1 MSTYHFRIR
10 LVSLLTLTSIVA
22 VHGLGGD
29 KYDTWEDDGKIWLRE
44 FLPVKVPNTRIMTY
58 GYNSV
63 VAFSKSVAEI
73 EEFAVDLLNRLDGER
88 GTPQEKARPIIFIC
102 HSLGGIVV
110 KKVRLLSTVGIY
122 VLTILS
128 RHSYLLMSGQTIMAT
143 CSKRFVVLSSWGP
156 HTADQTVLTGL
167 TFLLARSM

>member
-1 MSTYHFRIR
+1 
-10 LVSLLTLTSIVA
+10 LVSLLTLSSVIA

-29 KYDTWEDDGKIWLRE
+29 KYDTWKDDGKIWLRE
-44 FLPVKVPNTRIMTY
+44 FLPAKVPNARIMTY

-63 VAFSKSVAEI
+63 VAFSKSVTEI
-73 EEFAVDLLNRLDGER
+73 EDFAVDLLNRLDGER
-88 GTPQEKARPIIFIC
+88 GTPQERARPVIFIC

-110 KKVRLLSTVGIY
+110 KKVRLFSIVTTY

-128 RHSYLLMSGQTIMAT
+128 RHSYLPMSGQTIMAI
-143 CSKRFVVLSSWGP
+143 CSKRFGVLSSWGP

-167 TFLLARSM
+167 TFLLAHSIQPNLGPALT

>member
-1 MSTYHFRIR
+1 LSTYHFSIR
-10 LVSLLTLTSIVA
+10 LVSLLTLSSIVA

-44 FLPVKVPNTRIMTY
+44 FLPAKVPNTRIMTY

-63 VAFSKSVAEI
+63 VAFSKSITEI
-73 EEFAVDLLNRLDGER
+73 EDFAVDLLSRLSGER
-88 GTPQEKARPIIFIC
+88 GTPQEKARPVIFIC

-110 KKVRLLSTVGIY
+110 KKVRLLSTVGTY

-128 RHSYLLMSGQTIMAT
+128 RHSYLPMSGQAIMAI
-143 CSKRFVVLSSWGP
+143 CLKRFLVWSSWGP
-156 HTADQTVLTGL
+156 HTADPTLLTGL

>member
-1 MSTYHFRIR
+1 M
-10 LVSLLTLTSIVA
+10 
-22 VHGLGGD
+22 
-29 KYDTWEDDGKIWLRE
+29 
-44 FLPVKVPNTRIMTY
+44 KVPNARIMTY

-73 EEFAVDLLNRLDGER
+73 EEFAVNLLNGLDGER
-88 GTPQEKARPIIFIC
+88 GMPQEKARPVIFIC

-110 KKVRLLSTVGIY
+110 KKVRLLSTVGRNALT
-122 VLTILS
+122 VLF
-128 RHSYLLMSGQTIMAT
+128 RHSYLPMSGQTIMAT

-167 TFLLARSM
+167 TFLLARSMSPNLGVALIQNFYQPFKRILKHLGRYHNSPLNVLKS